1 MTTLTYG
8 SLRKFI
14 SAGYD
19 KKQPAEIDGYV
30 YDKDLSHSTAN
41 VYYNAEKNEAL
52 INHRGTSGIFDWL
65 NNAMYMYGGESYY
78 KMTPRYWEAEKAQ
91 KATEKKYNQSN
102 VITTGHSAG
111 GLLAEL
117 LGKNS
122 KQIITLNKASRPQFF
137 PPKKHSNQT
146 DIRSK
151 CDIISA
157 GGYYDKQIECDSY
170 DILKEHKSD
179 ILERIENKMIGEG
192 EGKNNI
198 SRNNIEMNYTHL
210 HPNAFRNIRHHLLMN
225 KDKDDSKF
233 KIPEYDLIDRKH
245 PKITFQGKG
254 LNSAEPMIKY
264 PHHPVII
271 PEKGMKGRGSGRGLT
286 AESHSGRG
294 LTAEGH
300 SGSGMCGSGM
310 CLCKEEGTGCGCS
323 KRMKGMGCGCSKG
336 MKGKGMKGSQAMKDK
351 MAKLRAMRNK

>member
-52 INHRGTSGIFDWL
+52 INHRGTAGIFDWL

-78 KMTPRYWEAEKAQ
+78 KFTPRYWEAEKTQ
-91 KATEKKYNQSN
+91 KATEKKYGKEN

-111 GLLAEL
+111 GLLSEL

-137 PPKKHSNQT
+137 PPKRHSNQT

-179 ILERIENKMIGEG
+179 ILERIEDKMVG

-198 SRNNIEMNYTHL
+198 SSNSIEMNFTHL
-210 HPNAFRNIRHHLLMN
+210 HPNAYKNIRHHLLML

-245 PKITFQGKG
+245 PKITFQGQG
-254 LNSAEPMIKY
+254 LNSAESMIKY

-271 PEKGMKGRGSGRGLT
+271 PEKGMKGRGLT
-286 AESHSGRG
+286 AEGRG

-300 SGSGMCGSGM
+300 SGSGMC
-310 CLCKEEGTGCGCS
+310 LCKEEGMGCGCS

-336 MKGKGMKGSQAMKDK
+336 MKGKGMKGSQEMKDK